1 MNVEPR
7 QIRLP
12 FKYEDDAFSSAV
24 EPEHP
29 VGSEQLLERVLS
41 RDNLLEAL
49 KRVERNKGAAGIDGM
64 STKQLRAYLKKHWP
78 QIKQQLLCGKYQPQ
92 AVLRVQIP
100 KPAGGRRKL
109 GIPTVLDRFIQQAL
123 LQVLQAQ
130 WDESFS
136 QFSYGFRPGRSAHQA
151 IRQAQQ
157 YVKAGQRWVVDIDL
171 EKFFDRVD
179 HDKLMG
185 KVRKRVS
192 DPRVL
197 QLIRGYLRCGVLIN
211 DALHETVAG
220 TPQGGPLSPLLA
232 NLLLNELDHELER
245 RGHCFVRYADDCNI
259 YVRSRLA
266 GERVKASISRYLS
279 QRLKLKVNEAKSAVA
294 RPRHCSFLGFSI
306 NAQANRRVSTKAV
319 KALKY
324 RVRLLTR
331 RTRGR
336 RITQIIA
343 ELRKYLTGWKLY
355 YGIAQ
360 VRFMLKELDSWI
372 KRRLRS
378 YIWWQWGKSGYRQLR
393 KRGVNRR
400 LAWYTSKSAHGPW
413 RLSHS
418 PALAIALPTCYFAK
432 LGLPSLFA
440 EPT

>member
-1 MNVEPR
+1 MKVKPT

-12 FKYEDDAFSSAV
+12 FKFRGNAFASAADT
-24 EPEHP
+24 EHP
-29 VGSEQLLERVLS
+29 VGSEQLMERVVS
-41 RDNLLEAL
+41 RNNLLKAL

-64 STKQLRAYLKKHWP
+64 STRQLRVHLKQHWP
-78 QIKQQLLCGKYQPQ
+78 QIKKRLLCGNYRPQ
-92 AVLRVQIP
+92 AVLRVEIP

-123 LQVLQAQ
+123 MQVLQDQ

-136 QFSYGFRPGRSAHQA
+136 QFSYGFRRGRSAHQA
-151 IRQAQQ
+151 VKQAQK

-185 KVRKRVS
+185 KVRKRVR
-192 DPRVL
+192 DRRVL
-197 QLIRGYLRCGVLIN
+197 KLIRSYLQCGVLIN

-232 NLLLNELDHELER
+232 NLLLNELDQELER
-245 RGHCFVRYADDCNI
+245 RGHRFVRYADDCNI

-266 GERVKASISRYLS
+266 GKRVKASIRRYLS

-294 RPRHCSFLGFSI
+294 RPRDRSFLGFTI
-306 NAQANRRVSTKAV
+306 NAQTNRRVSAKAV

-324 RVRLLTR
+324 RVRSLTR

-336 RITQIIA
+336 RITQIVA
-343 ELRKYLTGWKLY
+343 ELRKYLIGWKLY
-355 YGIAQ
+355 FGIAQ

-378 YIWWQWGKSGYRQLR
+378 YIWRQWGKSGYRQLR

-418 PALAIALPTCYFAK
+418 PALAIALPTRYFAE

-440 EPT
+440 DPT

>member
-1 MNVEPR
+1 MKVKPT
-7 QIRLP
+7 QIGLP
-12 FKYEDDAFSSAV
+12 FKFKGDALASAGAA
-24 EPEHP
+24 EHP
-29 VGSEQLLERVLS
+29 VGSEQLMERVVS
-41 RDNLLEAL
+41 RDNLLKAL

-64 STKQLRAYLKKHWP
+64 NTKQLRAHLKQHWP
-78 QIKQQLLCGKYQPQ
+78 QIKQQLLCGAYQPQ
-92 AVLRVQIP
+92 AVRRVEIP

-123 LQVLQAQ
+123 LQVLQAR

-151 IRQAQQ
+151 VKQAQQ

-179 HDKLMG
+179 HEKLMG
-185 KVRKRVS
+185 KVRQRVS

-197 QLIRGYLRCGVLIN
+197 RLIRGYLCCGVLIN

-232 NLLLNELDHELER
+232 NLLLNELDQELER
-245 RGHCFVRYADDCNI
+245 RGHCFVRYADDCNV
-259 YVRSRLA
+259 YVGSRKA
-266 GERVKASISRYLS
+266 GERVKASITRFLS
-279 QRLKLKVNEAKSAVA
+279 HRLKLSINKAKSAVA
-294 RPRHCSFLGFSI
+294 RPWCRSFLGFTISSR
-306 NAQANRRVSTKAV
+306 ANRRVSLKAV
-319 KALKY
+319 KALKQ
-324 RVRLLTR
+324 RVRVITR

-336 RITQIIA
+336 SIEQVVS

-360 VRFMLKELDSWI
+360 VRSMLRELDSWI

-378 YIWWQWGKSGYRQLR
+378 YLWKQWGKSGYRQLV
-393 KRGVNRR
+393 KLGVTRD
-400 LAWYTSKSAHGPW
+400 LAWNTCKSAHGPW
-413 RLSHS
+413 RLSRS
-418 PALAIALPTCYFAK
+418 PALAFALTARYFAK

-440 EPT
+440 KPT